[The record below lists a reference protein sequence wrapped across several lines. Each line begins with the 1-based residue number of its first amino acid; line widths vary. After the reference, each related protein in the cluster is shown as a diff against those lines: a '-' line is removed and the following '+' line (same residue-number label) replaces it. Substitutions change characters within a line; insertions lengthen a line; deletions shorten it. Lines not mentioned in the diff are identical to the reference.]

1 MADSA
6 EEIERRIGEL
16 RAAVRGAV
24 LAGDRVRSQRLRAE
38 LREAELGW
46 DNAVAALE
54 VATLRDSGSGIVVPA
69 RDTAK
74 KVRGAASLVDDLAGN
89 GGSPGRRGGGNG
101 GGGSSG
107 GRGGGGG
114 IGNGGNGPRVGVA
127 APKHALIPVQRRMG
141 RPPGP
146 RLSIREQVHHAL
158 TLLSVPA
165 SPKLII
171 EVHTAFLGAGD
182 IANARL
188 THQRRDEE
196 RSFRTAPYSRP
207 YYLCSAL
214 NLDLLGPVRGLLA
227 VSTWPLERRIIG
239 PLSPRVD
246 FLRAAIQIA
255 GQVDRLPA
263 RGGGISP
270 AVARILW
277 RFAANIAGAADGID
291 TLHPAAVADAARAE
305 LAVHEAADL
314 DHREAGAA
322 RARERLG
329 AAELLFGARPR

>member
-1 MADSA
+1 VADSA

-46 DNAVAALE
+46 DDAVAALE
-54 VATLRDSGSGIVVPA
+54 VATLRDRGAGIVVPA
-69 RDTAK
+69 RDAAK
-74 KVRGAASLVDDLAGN
+74 KVGGAASLVGDSSGN
-89 GGSPGRRGGGNG
+89 GGGTGRRGGNG
-101 GGGSSG
+101 GDSGIGGGS
-107 GRGGGGG
+107 G
-114 IGNGGNGPRVGVA
+114 IGNGGSGPRVGLA
-127 APKHALIPVQRRMG
+127 ARKRPLIPVQRRMG

-182 IANARL
+182 IVNARL

-196 RSFRTAPYSRP
+196 RSFRTSPYSRP
-207 YYLCSAL
+207 YYLCCAL

-227 VSTWPLERRIIG
+227 VSTWPLERRIMG

-263 RGGGISP
+263 RRGGLSP

-277 RFAANIAGAADGID
+277 RFASNIPGAADGFD

-305 LAVHEAADL
+305 LVVHEAVDL
-314 DHREAGAA
+314 DHRAAGAA
-322 RARERLG
+322 RAREQLG
-329 AAELLFGARPR
+329 EAELLFGARPR

>member
-1 MADSA
+1 VADSA
-6 EEIERRIGEL
+6 EELERRIGEL
-16 RAAVRGAV
+16 RAAVRAAV

-46 DNAVAALE
+46 DEAVEALE
-54 VATLRDSGSGIVVPA
+54 VATLRDSVGGIAAPA
-69 RDTAK
+69 RSATK
-74 KVRGAASLVDDLAGN
+74 NVGGAASLTADPSGN
-89 GGSPGRRGGGNG
+89 GGRSGRRRGGGG
-101 GGGSSG
+101 TGSGTGSGSGGSG
-107 GRGGGGG
+107 A
-114 IGNGGNGPRVGVA
+114 GNGPRVDLA
-127 APKHALIPVQRRMG
+127 ARNRPLIPVQRRMG

-196 RSFRTAPYSRP
+196 RSFRSSPYARP

-214 NLDLLGPVRGLLA
+214 NLDRLGPVRGLLA

-246 FLRAAIQIA
+246 FLTAAIQITR
-255 GQVDRLPA
+255 QVDRLPA
-263 RGGGISP
+263 RRGGLSP

-277 RFAANIAGAADGID
+277 RFASNIPGAADSFD

-305 LAVHEAADL
+305 LVVHEGVDL
-314 DHREAGAA
+314 DHRAAGAA
-322 RARERLG
+322 RAREQLG
-329 AAELLFGARPR
+329 DAELLFGARPR